1 MLDPARR
8 ARPAPPSPSDLIET
22 EEYPAM
28 TTFAEPTATTPVV
41 AAPAAPADLLARLR
55 AAVAA
60 HPDRPAVHAADGSL
74 DFAALDR
81 RTATLAA
88 ALRAA
93 GVRRGDKVGVHLART
108 LDLPVALLAVWRAG
122 AAYVPLDPAYPAE
135 RISFMAADARLA
147 AVVSAEAAPP
157 VPAGVPV
164 LRPDT
169 ASDTAS
175 EAVSEA
181 VSDAAPDAAPESTD
195 AVSASTDADAFL
207 PDPQDSAYVI
217 YTSGSTGRPK
227 GVEVPHGAVADLAAG
242 LEQAGAY
249 RAEPSVVAWNASVSF
264 DASVQQWIRI
274 CRGDTLVVVD
284 DARRA
289 DPARLA
295 ALLAEHAVTDLDL
308 TPSHW
313 QLLREQLAGA
323 TVPRLFMGGEPVP
336 GRTWRELADGGVDAF
351 NLYGPTECTVDAITA
366 RITGPGPHLGEP
378 LPGVRVHLLDERLR
392 PVTGAGAVGELY
404 LAGPGLAHG
413 YAGQPGLTAGRFVAD
428 PFTDAPGARMY
439 RTGDQAR
446 RSAEGLLEYVG
457 RVDRQVKLRGFRIEL
472 GEVEH
477 ALAALDGV
485 TAAAVTVHEP
495 APGDTRLAGYVTG
508 TVVAAELLAE
518 LRRTLPAH
526 LVPAG
531 VTVLEAMPLTPNGK
545 VDHRALPVPAAEP
558 AAEPGAAGGGVAEQ
572 VAEVWRTVL
581 GVPEVLPA
589 DDFLSLGGHSLAA
602 LRVVHLL
609 RRKLNVELQL
619 RHLLDAADLAA
630 FTEAVRRATE
640 AGPAAAR
647 PALTARR
654 TAVR

>member
-1 MLDPARR
+1 
-8 ARPAPPSPSDLIET
+8 
-22 EEYPAM
+22 M
-28 TTFAEPTATTPVV
+28 TTFAEPAATTATGAT
-41 AAPAAPADLLARLR
+41 APADLLARLR

-60 HPDRPAVHAADGSL
+60 HPARTAVHAADGSL

-81 RTATLAA
+81 RTAALAA
-88 ALRAA
+88 ALRAR

-164 LRPDT
+164 LRPD
-169 ASDTAS
+169 A
-175 EAVSEA
+175 
-181 VSDAAPDAAPESTD
+181 AAPAEETG
-195 AVSASTDADAFL
+195 ADDFV
-207 PDPQDSAYVI
+207 PDPLDSAYVI

-249 RAEPSVVAWNASVSF
+249 RPEPSVVAWNASVSF

-313 QLLREQLAGA
+313 QLLREQLTGA
-323 TVPRLFMGGEPVP
+323 AVPRLFMGGEPVP
-336 GRTWRELADGGVDAF
+336 ERTWRELADGGIDAF

-378 LPGVRVHLLDERLR
+378 LAGVRVHLLDERLR
-392 PVTGAGAVGELY
+392 PVTGAGEVGELY

-428 PFTDAPGARMY
+428 PFTTGPGARMY

-495 APGDTRLAGYVTG
+495 APGDTRLAAYVTG
-508 TVVAAELLAE
+508 PATPAELLAE

-531 VTVLEAMPLTPNGK
+531 VTVLDAMPLTPNGK
-545 VDHRALPVPAAEP
+545 VDHRALPVPAAE
-558 AAEPGAAGGGVAEQ
+558 AAPEAAGGGVAEQ

-581 GVPEVLPA
+581 GVPEVLPE

-630 FTEAVRRATE
+630 FTEAVQRAAA

-654 TAVR
+654 PAVR

>member
-1 MLDPARR
+1 MTSHHRSTLLDPHRR
-8 ARPAPPSPSDLIET
+8 PSDPIEI
-22 EEYPAM
+22 EEYSAM
-28 TTFAEPTATTPVV
+28 TTFAEPAAATATPVT
-41 AAPAAPADLLARLR
+41 PADLLARLR

-60 HPDRPAVHAADGSL
+60 HPARTAVHAADGSL

-81 RTATLAA
+81 RTAALAA
-88 ALRAA
+88 ALRAR
-93 GVRRGDKVGVHLART
+93 GVRRGDRVGVHLART

-135 RISFMAADARLA
+135 RISFMATDARLA
-147 AVVSAEAAPP
+147 AVVSAETAPP

-164 LRPDT
+164 LRPD
-169 ASDTAS
+169 A
-175 EAVSEA
+175 
-181 VSDAAPDAAPESTD
+181 AAPVEE
-195 AVSASTDADAFL
+195 TDADAFV
-207 PDPQDSAYVI
+207 PDPLDSAYVI

-249 RAEPSVVAWNASVSF
+249 RPEPSVVAWNASVSF

-313 QLLREQLAGA
+313 QLLREQLTGA
-323 TVPRLFMGGEPVP
+323 AVPRLFMGGEPVP
-336 GRTWRELADGGVDAF
+336 GRTWRELADGGIDAF

-378 LPGVRVHLLDERLR
+378 LAGVRVHLLDERLR
-392 PVTGAGAVGELY
+392 PVTGAGEVGELY

-428 PFTDAPGARMY
+428 PFTTAPGARMY

-495 APGDTRLAGYVTG
+495 APGDTRLAAYVTG
-508 TVVAAELLAE
+508 PAAPAELLAE

-545 VDHRALPVPAAEP
+545 VDHRALPVPAAE
-558 AAEPGAAGGGVAEQ
+558 AAPEAVGGGVAEQ

-581 GVPEVLPA
+581 GVPEVLPE

-630 FTEAVRRATE
+630 FTEAVQRAAA

-654 TAVR
+654 PAVR

>member
-1 MLDPARR
+1 
-8 ARPAPPSPSDLIET
+8 
-22 EEYPAM
+22 M
-28 TTFAEPTATTPVV
+28 TTFAEPAATTSTG
-41 AAPAAPADLLARLR
+41 ASTGTASTGAPAPADLLARLR

-60 HPDRPAVHAADGSL
+60 HPARPAVHAADGSL

-81 RTATLAA
+81 RTAALAA
-88 ALRAA
+88 ALRAT

-164 LRPDT
+164 LRPD
-169 ASDTAS
+169 AACEDA
-175 EAVSEA
+175 EAEG
-181 VSDAAPDAAPESTD
+181 
-195 AVSASTDADAFL
+195 AFV
-207 PDPQDSAYVI
+207 PDPLDSAYVI

-249 RAEPSVVAWNASVSF
+249 RPEPSVVAWNASVSF

-313 QLLREQLAGA
+313 QLLREQLTGA
-323 TVPRLFMGGEPVP
+323 AVPRLFMGGEPVP
-336 GRTWRELADGGVDAF
+336 GRTWRELADGGIDAF

-392 PVTGAGAVGELY
+392 PVTGAGEVGELY

-428 PFTDAPGARMY
+428 PFAAAPGARMY

-495 APGDTRLAGYVTG
+495 APGDTRLAAYVTG
-508 TVVAAELLAE
+508 PGAAPAELLAE

-526 LVPAG
+526 LVPST

-545 VDHRALPVPAAEP
+545 TDHRALPVPAAE
-558 AAEPGAAGGGVAEQ
+558 AAPEAAGGGVAEQ

-630 FTEAVRRATE
+630 FTEAVQRAAE

-654 TAVR
+654 PAVR

>member
-1 MLDPARR
+1 
-8 ARPAPPSPSDLIET
+8 
-22 EEYPAM
+22 M
-28 TTFAEPTATTPVV
+28 TTFAEPAATVP
-41 AAPAAPADLLARLR
+41 ASAAPADLLARLR

-60 HPDRPAVHAADGSL
+60 HPARTAVHAADGSL

-81 RTATLAA
+81 RTAALAA
-88 ALRAA
+88 ALRAR

-135 RISFMAADARLA
+135 RISFMAADAGLA

-164 LRPDT
+164 LRPD
-169 ASDTAS
+169 AAA
-175 EAVSEA
+175 AVE
-181 VSDAAPDAAPESTD
+181 D
-195 AVSASTDADAFL
+195 TDADAFV
-207 PDPQDSAYVI
+207 PDPLDSAYVI

-249 RAEPSVVAWNASVSF
+249 RPEPSVVAWNASVSF

-313 QLLREQLAGA
+313 QLLREQLTGA
-323 TVPRLFMGGEPVP
+323 AVPRLFMGGEPVP
-336 GRTWRELADGGVDAF
+336 ERTWRELADGGIAAF

-366 RITGPGPHLGEP
+366 PITGPGPHLGEP
-378 LPGVRVHLLDERLR
+378 LAGVRVHLLDERLR
-392 PVTGAGAVGELY
+392 PVTGAGEVGELY

-428 PFTDAPGARMY
+428 PFATAPGARMY

-495 APGDTRLAGYVTG
+495 APGDTRLAAYVTG
-508 TVVAAELLAE
+508 PALTPGSTAPASTAPASTAPAELLAE

-526 LVPAG
+526 LVPAT
-531 VTVLEAMPLTPNGK
+531 VTVLETMPLTPNGK
-545 VDHRALPVPAAEP
+545 VDHRALPVPAAE
-558 AAEPGAAGGGVAEQ
+558 AAPEAVGGGVAEQ

-609 RRKLNVELQL
+609 
-619 RHLLDAADLAA
+619 
-630 FTEAVRRATE
+630 
-640 AGPAAAR
+640 
-647 PALTARR
+647 
-654 TAVR
+654 

>member
-1 MLDPARR
+1 
-8 ARPAPPSPSDLIET
+8 
-22 EEYPAM
+22 M
-28 TTFAEPTATTPVV
+28 TTFADPAATTP
-41 AAPAAPADLLARLR
+41 AAPGAAAPGAQAPAAPADLLARLR

-60 HPDRPAVHAADGSL
+60 HPARTAVHAADGSL

-81 RTATLAA
+81 RTAALAA
-88 ALRAA
+88 ALRAR

-135 RISFMAADARLA
+135 RITFMAADARLA

-164 LRPDT
+164 LRPDAAAPVEET
-169 ASDTAS
+169 
-175 EAVSEA
+175 
-181 VSDAAPDAAPESTD
+181 DAA
-195 AVSASTDADAFL
+195 AFA
-207 PDPQDSAYVI
+207 PDPLDSAYVI

-249 RAEPSVVAWNASVSF
+249 RPGPSVVAWNASVSF

-295 ALLAEHAVTDLDL
+295 ALLAEHAVTDFDL

-313 QLLREQLAGA
+313 QLLREQLTGA
-323 TVPRLFMGGEPVP
+323 AVPRLFMGGEPVP
-336 GRTWRELADGGVDAF
+336 GGTWRELADGGIDAF

-392 PVTGAGAVGELY
+392 PVTGTGTVGELY

-428 PFTDAPGARMY
+428 PFATAPGARMY

-495 APGDTRLAGYVTG
+495 APGDTRLAAYVTG
-508 TVVAAELLAE
+508 TAAAPAALLAE

-526 LVPAG
+526 LVPAT
-531 VTVLEAMPLTPNGK
+531 VTVLAAMPLTPNGK
-545 VDHRALPVPAAEP
+545 VDHRALPVPAAE
-558 AAEPGAAGGGVAEQ
+558 AAPEATGGGVAEQ

-630 FTEAVRRATE
+630 FTEAVLRAAE

-654 TAVR
+654 PAVR

>member
-1 MLDPARR
+1 
-8 ARPAPPSPSDLIET
+8 
-22 EEYPAM
+22 M
-28 TTFAEPTATTPVV
+28 TTFAEPAATTP
-41 AAPAAPADLLARLR
+41 AAPVAPVDLLARLR

-60 HPDRPAVHAADGSL
+60 HPARTAVHAADGSL

-81 RTATLAA
+81 RTAALAA
-88 ALRAA
+88 ALRAR

-164 LRPDT
+164 LRPD
-169 ASDTAS
+169 
-175 EAVSEA
+175 AVSE
-181 VSDAAPDAAPESTD
+181 DTE
-195 AVSASTDADAFL
+195 ADGFV
-207 PDPQDSAYVI
+207 PDPLDSAYVI

-249 RAEPSVVAWNASVSF
+249 RPEPSVVAWNASVSF

-313 QLLREQLAGA
+313 QLLREQLTGA
-323 TVPRLFMGGEPVP
+323 AVPRLFMGGEPVP
-336 GRTWRELADGGVDAF
+336 ERTWRELADGGIDAF

-366 RITGPGPHLGEP
+366 PITGPGPHLGEP
-378 LPGVRVHLLDERLR
+378 LAGVRVHLLDERLR

-428 PFTDAPGARMY
+428 PFTTEPGARMY

-495 APGDTRLAGYVTG
+495 APGDTRLAAYVTG
-508 TVVAAELLAE
+508 TATPAELLAE

-545 VDHRALPVPAAEP
+545 VDHRALPVPAAE
-558 AAEPGAAGGGVAEQ
+558 AAPEAAGGGVAEQ

-630 FTEAVRRATE
+630 FTEAVQRAAA

-654 TAVR
+654 PAVR

>member
-1 MLDPARR
+1 
-8 ARPAPPSPSDLIET
+8 
-22 EEYPAM
+22 M
-28 TTFAEPTATTPVV
+28 TTFAEPA
-41 AAPAAPADLLARLR
+41 AAPATPATPADLLARLR

-60 HPDRPAVHAADGSL
+60 HPARPAVHAADGSL

-81 RTATLAA
+81 RTAALAA
-88 ALRAA
+88 ALRAG

-147 AVVSAEAAPP
+147 AVVSADAAPP

-164 LRPDT
+164 LRPD
-169 ASDTAS
+169 A
-175 EAVSEA
+175 
-181 VSDAAPDAAPESTD
+181 AAPAEETG
-195 AVSASTDADAFL
+195 ADAFV
-207 PDPQDSAYVI
+207 PDPLDSAYVI

-249 RAEPSVVAWNASVSF
+249 RPEPSVVAWNASVSF

-313 QLLREQLAGA
+313 QLLREQLTGA
-323 TVPRLFMGGEPVP
+323 AVPRLFMGGEPVP
-336 GRTWRELADGGVDAF
+336 ERTWRELADGGIDAF
-351 NLYGPTECTVDAITA
+351 NLYGPTECTVDAVTT

-428 PFTDAPGARMY
+428 PFTTAPGARMY

-495 APGDTRLAGYVTG
+495 APGDTRLAAYVTG
-508 TVVAAELLAE
+508 PAVVPAELLAE

-531 VTVLEAMPLTPNGK
+531 VTVLDAMPLTPNGK
-545 VDHRALPVPAAEP
+545 VDHRALPVPAAE
-558 AAEPGAAGGGVAEQ
+558 AAPETAGGGVAEQ

-581 GVPEVLPA
+581 GVPEVLPE

-630 FTEAVRRATE
+630 FTEAVRRAAE

-654 TAVR
+654 PAVR

>member
-1 MLDPARR
+1 MTSHHRSTPLHPHRR
-8 ARPAPPSPSDLIET
+8 PSDPIET

-28 TTFAEPTATTPVV
+28 TTFAEPAAT
-41 AAPAAPADLLARLR
+41 APAAPASAAPVDLLARLR

-60 HPDRPAVHAADGSL
+60 HPARTAVHAADGSL

-81 RTATLAA
+81 RTAALAA
-88 ALRAA
+88 ALRAR

-135 RISFMAADARLA
+135 RISFMAADAGLA

-164 LRPDT
+164 LRPD
-169 ASDTAS
+169 AAS
-175 EAVSEA
+175 EDAEA
-181 VSDAAPDAAPESTD
+181 GGAEAEAAFVPHP
-195 AVSASTDADAFL
+195 L
-207 PDPQDSAYVI
+207 DSAYVI

-249 RAEPSVVAWNASVSF
+249 RPEPSVVAWNASVSF

-323 TVPRLFMGGEPVP
+323 AVPRLFMGGEPVP
-336 GRTWRELADGGVDAF
+336 ERTWRELADGGIDAF
-351 NLYGPTECTVDAITA
+351 NLYGPTECTVDAITT

-378 LPGVRVHLLDERLR
+378 LAGVRVHLLDERLR
-392 PVTGAGAVGELY
+392 PVTGAGEVGELY

-428 PFTDAPGARMY
+428 PFATAPGARMY

-495 APGDTRLAGYVTG
+495 APGDTRLAAYVTG
-508 TVVAAELLAE
+508 PAVTPASTAAAELLAE

-545 VDHRALPVPAAEP
+545 VDHRALPVPAAE
-558 AAEPGAAGGGVAEQ
+558 AAPEAVGGGVAEQ

-630 FTEAVRRATE
+630 FTEAVQRAAA

-654 TAVR
+654 PAVR

>member
-1 MLDPARR
+1 
-8 ARPAPPSPSDLIET
+8 
-22 EEYPAM
+22 M
-28 TTFAEPTATTPVV
+28 TTFAEPAATVP
-41 AAPAAPADLLARLR
+41 ASAAPADLLARLR

-60 HPDRPAVHAADGSL
+60 HPARTAVHAADGSL

-81 RTATLAA
+81 RTAALAA
-88 ALRAA
+88 ALRAR

-135 RISFMAADARLA
+135 RISFMAADAGLA

-164 LRPDT
+164 LRPD
-169 ASDTAS
+169 AAA
-175 EAVSEA
+175 AVE
-181 VSDAAPDAAPESTD
+181 D
-195 AVSASTDADAFL
+195 TDADAFV
-207 PDPQDSAYVI
+207 PDPLDSAYVI

-249 RAEPSVVAWNASVSF
+249 RPEPSVVAWNASVSF

-313 QLLREQLAGA
+313 QLLREQLTGA
-323 TVPRLFMGGEPVP
+323 AVPRLFMGGEPVP
-336 GRTWRELADGGVDAF
+336 ERTWRELADGGIAAF

-366 RITGPGPHLGEP
+366 PITGPGPHLGEP
-378 LPGVRVHLLDERLR
+378 LAGVRVHLLDERLR
-392 PVTGAGAVGELY
+392 PVTGAGEVGELY

-428 PFTDAPGARMY
+428 PFATAPGARMY

-495 APGDTRLAGYVTG
+495 APGDTRLAAYVTG
-508 TVVAAELLAE
+508 PALTPGSTAPASTAPASTAPAELLAE

-526 LVPAG
+526 LVPAT
-531 VTVLEAMPLTPNGK
+531 VTVLETMPLTPNGK
-545 VDHRALPVPAAEP
+545 VDHRALPVPAAE
-558 AAEPGAAGGGVAEQ
+558 AAPEAVGGGVAEQ

-630 FTEAVRRATE
+630 FTEAVQRAAA

-654 TAVR
+654 PAVR

>member
-1 MLDPARR
+1 MTRWTRTAV
-8 ARPAPPSPSDLIET
+8 SDLIEI

-28 TTFAEPTATTPVV
+28 TTFAEPAATTP
-41 AAPAAPADLLARLR
+41 AAPVAPVDLLARLR

-60 HPDRPAVHAADGSL
+60 HPARTAVHAADGSL

-81 RTATLAA
+81 RTAALAA
-88 ALRAA
+88 ALRAR

-164 LRPDT
+164 LRPD
-169 ASDTAS
+169 
-175 EAVSEA
+175 AVSE
-181 VSDAAPDAAPESTD
+181 DTE
-195 AVSASTDADAFL
+195 ADGFV
-207 PDPQDSAYVI
+207 PDPLDSAYVI

-249 RAEPSVVAWNASVSF
+249 RPEPSVVAWNASVSF

-313 QLLREQLAGA
+313 QLLREQLTGA
-323 TVPRLFMGGEPVP
+323 AVPRLFMGGEPVP
-336 GRTWRELADGGVDAF
+336 ERTWRELADGGIDAF

-366 RITGPGPHLGEP
+366 PITGPGPHLGEP
-378 LPGVRVHLLDERLR
+378 LAGVRVHLLDERLR

-428 PFTDAPGARMY
+428 PFTTEPGARMY

-495 APGDTRLAGYVTG
+495 APGDTRLAAYVTG
-508 TVVAAELLAE
+508 TATPAELLAE

-545 VDHRALPVPAAEP
+545 VDHRALPVPAAE
-558 AAEPGAAGGGVAEQ
+558 AAPEAAGGGVAEQ

-630 FTEAVRRATE
+630 FTEAVQRAAA

-654 TAVR
+654 PAVR